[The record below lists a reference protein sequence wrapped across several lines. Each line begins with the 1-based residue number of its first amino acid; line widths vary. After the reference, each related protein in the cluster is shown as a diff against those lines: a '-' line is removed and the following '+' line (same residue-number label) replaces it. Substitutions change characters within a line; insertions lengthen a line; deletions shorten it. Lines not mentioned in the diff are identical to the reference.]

1 MHESVGFKQMLKQA
15 RRREAGVALVMA
27 LIAMAALTVL
37 AVGGI
42 SRSNTDVAVSY
53 NMRRLDQARYAA
65 IAGSEHARRNLVLGI
80 LPTSDQ
86 VTHFDTLGATSN
98 YYIDSTSAV
107 AMTSANNVPL
117 GTYTVKAV
125 AVKCSGP
132 PSGYSVDQFYAQYF
146 DMHSTGIVYD
156 TTGTEVLPATS
167 TAVLT
172 IRKVAEGRCFK
183 R

>member
-1 MHESVGFKQMLKQA
+1 MHIATILKGRISGRSA
-15 RRREAGVALVMA
+15 RQKGVALVMA

-37 AVGGI
+37 ATGGI

-80 LPTSDQ
+80 LPTTDQ
-86 VTHFDTLGATSN
+86 TTHFDTLGGTSS
-98 YYIDSTSAV
+98 YYIDSSSAIAMQTSN
-107 AMTSANNVPL
+107 SVPL

-132 PSGYSVDQFYAQYF
+132 PSGYSVDQFYSQYF

-156 TTGTEVLPATS
+156 TTGSNTLPATS

-172 IRKVAEGRCFK
+172 IRKVSDGRCYK